1 MSEHKPPYKND
12 IALVIGLIIC
22 ATLFV
27 FIILGNIS
35 SQNSNSLSV
44 DESSSSI
51 TETNSSTEVD
61 FLDTSSSS
69 ETSDEELDSDTTDAI
84 VDILDTTFD
93 KVADVGFDDEN
104 EVITLTPKDPNFTAA
119 ALDASTS
126 EDWEEMTDS
135 LDELSQTIHKNFK
148 VSIPLVII
156 NPHNTDKIL
165 YETLDGVPVY
175 DVKNTTE

>member
-1 MSEHKPPYKND
+1 MSEHKPPHKNGKT
-12 IALVIGLIIC
+12 LVICLITC
-22 ATLFV
+22 AILFV
-27 FIILGNIS
+27 LGSIS
-35 SQNSNSLSV
+35 SQSSNSLSV
-44 DESSSSI
+44 NESSSSVA
-51 TETNSSTEVD
+51 ESSSSTDFD
-61 FLDTSSSS
+61 FLDTTSSS

-84 VDILDTTFD
+84 VGVLDTTFD
-93 KVADVGFDDEN
+93 EVAEVDFDDEN

-119 ALDASTS
+119 ALDDSTS
-126 EDWEEMTDS
+126 EAWEDMTDS

-156 NPHNTDKIL
+156 NPYNTDKIL